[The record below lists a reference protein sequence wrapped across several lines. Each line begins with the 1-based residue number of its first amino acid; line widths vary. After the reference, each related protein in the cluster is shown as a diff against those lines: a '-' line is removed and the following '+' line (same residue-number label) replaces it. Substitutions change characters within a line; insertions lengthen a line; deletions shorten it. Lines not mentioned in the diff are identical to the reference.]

1 MNPRQGGGGG
11 VQLSTYC
18 LQPLGADVCE
28 GDDSWGARVPGKGD
42 GGGQGTP
49 IKSVS
54 QGEED

>member
-11 VQLSTYC
+11 VQPSTYC

-42 GGGQGTP
+42 RGGQGTP

>member
-1 MNPRQGGGGG
+1 M
-11 VQLSTYC
+11 QLSTYC